1 MIIGR
6 FLIFVAAVLVLSL
19 AGLAI
24 WRVWSRVDLHIKRD
38 RKAFDVESEAYDKM
52 KNKIKED
59 EE

>member
-1 MIIGR
+1 MIVGR

-19 AGLAI
+19 GGLCI
-24 WRVWSRVDLHIKRD
+24 RRVWSKVDLHITRD